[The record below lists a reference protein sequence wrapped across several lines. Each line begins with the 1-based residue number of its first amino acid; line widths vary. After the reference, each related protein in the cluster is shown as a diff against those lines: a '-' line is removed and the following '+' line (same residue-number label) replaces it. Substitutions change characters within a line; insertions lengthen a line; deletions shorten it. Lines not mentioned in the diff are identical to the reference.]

1 MRKKPGE
8 DAGAGRTEAEGS
20 TRAEARNYCALFK
33 IAVRADHFRPMYRF
47 LVLKGR
53 SLERMGREAVQQ
65 YLERV
70 DECAGDAL
78 EDAEF
83 VEERNAL
90 QQRLDEALARL
101 SAGRGE
107 LVSLEASICAG
118 WPTVELRVLA
128 EGTGQTFPAK
138 ALSGLDTDRN
148 FRGFLDSV
156 DCDPEDDDPD
166 GEPGGDDARLCRQF
180 RRLRESKGHDLEP
193 SELLA
198 FLEDVC
204 VHVFNDEA
212 G

>member
-1 MRKKPGE
+1 MRKKPGK
-8 DAGAGRTEAEGS
+8 DAGAGRTEAAGR
-20 TRAEARNYCALFK
+20 TRAEARNYYALVK
-33 IAVRADHFRPMYRF
+33 IAVRGDYFCPTYRF

-53 SLERMGREAVQQ
+53 SLERMGRKAVQQ

-83 VEERNAL
+83 VEERNTL
-90 QQRLDEALARL
+90 QQRLDEALPQL
-101 SAGRGE
+101 SAGREEFVG
-107 LVSLEASICAG
+107 LESSICAG
-118 WPTVELRVLA
+118 WPTVDLEVLA
-128 EGTGQTFPAK
+128 EGTEQTFPAK
-138 ALSGLDTDRN
+138 ALSGLDTDPD

-156 DCDPEDDDPD
+156 DCSPEDDDPN
-166 GEPGGDDARLCRQF
+166 GELAGDAARLCRQF
-180 RRLRESKGHDLEP
+180 RRLHESMGHDLDP

-204 VHVFNDEA
+204 LHVFNDDA

>member
-1 MRKKPGE
+1 MRKKPGK
-8 DAGAGRTEAEGS
+8 DAGAGRNDAEGK
-20 TRAEARNYCALFK
+20 TRAEVRDYYALVK

-107 LVSLEASICAG
+107 LVGLESSICAG
-118 WPTVELRVLA
+118 WPTVELQVLA
-128 EGTGQTFPAK
+128 EGTGQTFAAK
-138 ALSGLDTDRN
+138 ALSRLDTDRN
-148 FRGFLDSV
+148 FRDFLDSV
-156 DCDPEDDDPD
+156 DCDPEADDPD
-166 GEPGGDDARLCRQF
+166 GESGGDDARLCRQF
-180 RRLRESKGHDLEP
+180 RRLRESRPPDIP
-193 SELLA
+193 
-198 FLEDVC
+198 
-204 VHVFNDEA
+204 
-212 G
+212 